1 MSEVGKGFRNT
12 LRALFTD
19 RAAMSAVVLGAVLY
33 SFFYPSAYH
42 AEVANQLPAVI
53 VDLDRGALSRMLERE
68 VMAVRSV
75 RLSAS
80 VPSVHDA
87 IAAVAAGDAEGV
99 LVIPSGF
106 ERDVL
111 RGSQGKL
118 ALFGNGAFLGRGGT
132 ALTGLG
138 DAVSA
143 FGVQAS
149 ASRAHFVGVATRP
162 PVQLVRRPLFNT
174 REGYGGAVVPAVAI
188 LIVHQTLLLG
198 IGLLVGTRNE
208 RRNRAAS
215 SFGEL
220 IGATAAFVAIGSA
233 SLLYYSGFVF
243 WMQDYPRGGNLPGL
257 LFVGVVFILAVV
269 TFGLFVASHFR
280 TRERALQMIALTSL
294 PLFFLANISWPHEA
308 TPRALTALA
317 RLLPTTS
324 GLNALVKLSQMGA
337 RVSEVGVELANL
349 LLLIAVYGS
358 LAAWRLSET
367 KKNV

>member
-1 MSEVGKGFRNT
+1 VSEVGKGFRNT

-53 VDLDRGALSRMLERE
+53 VDLDRSSMSRMLERE
-68 VMAVRSV
+68 VLAVRSV

-87 IAAVAAGDAEGV
+87 IAAVAADDAEGV

-149 ASRAHFVGVATRP
+149 ASRARFVGVATRP

-198 IGLLVGTRNE
+198 IGLLIGTRNE
-208 RRNRAAS
+208 RRDRAAL

-233 SLLYYSGFVF
+233 SLFYYSGFVF

-294 PLFFLANISWPHEA
+294 PLFFLANISWPREA

-337 RVSEVGVELANL
+337 RVSEVGVELAIL

-367 KKNV
+367 KTKV